1 MGPEVGASGGGP
13 SGGCRN
19 RWRDQLGEFPQ
30 VLGCGGEVELISGA
44 LRTTKAQAVE
54 LQDAFEVR
62 KQHLHLLPL
71 SS

>member
-44 LRTTKAQAVE
+44 LGTSEA
-54 LQDAFEVR
+54 
-62 KQHLHLLPL
+62 
-71 SS
+71 